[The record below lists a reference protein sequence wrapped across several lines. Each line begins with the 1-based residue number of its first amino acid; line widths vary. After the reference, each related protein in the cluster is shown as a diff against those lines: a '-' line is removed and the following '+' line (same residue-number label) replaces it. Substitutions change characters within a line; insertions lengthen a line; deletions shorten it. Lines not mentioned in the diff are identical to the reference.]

1 MVWLVLPWRA
11 SDWGLVLAGTQPQ
24 HRCIHPLS
32 YLLSQPS
39 NVFSQLPSFLL
50 RHFQFTRKNSLLLSS
65 DSWLAVTR
73 LMLSELRVVTDCAAV
88 VLCTVFVQSVHQ
100 TGCTVHFSHICAG
113 RRGWWYSSINCK
125 LIRDLLWKAPCNTF
139 DSIHHSIIIADQL
152 SLGSCE
158 GNEAVINVW
167 LVKIITI
174 Q

>member
-11 SDWGLVLAGTQPQ
+11 SDWGLVLAGTKPQ

-32 YLLSQPS
+32 YLLSQLS

-113 RRGWWYSSINCK
+113 RRGWWYSSINCE
-125 LIRDLLWKAPCNTF
+125 LIWDCSERHRVIVLIHLTIRSLLQTNCHWAHVDVMK
-139 DSIHHSIIIADQL
+139 Q
-152 SLGSCE
+152 
-158 GNEAVINVW
+158 
-167 LVKIITI
+167 
-174 Q
+174 